1 MLIVFKSAASGDIIT
16 FEKNARQLLDALGK
30 DKTENQGI
38 ITTPQLVSAIQALRG
53 AMQQDAANHASQ
65 PNQKHIG
72 ATETSNISFHRRAV
86 PLLEMLERS
95 LQENVPVT
103 WGV

>member
-38 ITTPQLVSAIQALRG
+38 ITPPQLASAIKALRD
-53 AMQQDAANHASQ
+53 AMQQDVANHASQ
-65 PNQKHIG
+65 PTQKHIG
-72 ATETSNISFHRRAV
+72 ATETSSVSFHRRAV
-86 PLLEMLERS
+86 PLLDMLERS
-95 LQENVPVT
+95 EQEKVPVT